1 MSYAGEHIAFS
12 ASGKSILRSISLAIR
27 SGEFTAVAGPNGAG
41 KSTLLKIISGELTP
55 ESGRVTINGA
65 PLRQISVRNLSLL
78 RAVLPQHTSVTF
90 PFTVEEIVALGRSPH
105 TASYRENRE
114 MMRQAML
121 LTDTLR
127 FRDRYWHTLSGG
139 ERQRVMLARVIAQIL
154 PEHSK
159 TPKYLLLDEPASWLD
174 MARQQEIF
182 SIVNQLCSR
191 NIGVLAVVHDLN
203 LAAAFADRMIFIKNG
218 QVVAEGSI
226 PETFTKEIIASV
238 YDCPVKIWRESALG
252 VPFVI
257 SGAAASFDLSSPI
270 KNKTEKTYEYVS
282 R

>member
-1 MSYAGEHIAFS
+1 MSYRGQHIAFS
-12 ASGKSILRSISLAIR
+12 TSKKNILRHVSLEVR
-27 SGEFTAVAGPNGAG
+27 PGEFTAVAGPNGAG
-41 KSTLLKIISGELTP
+41 KSTLLKILSGELMPEPGQVTVNGTP
-55 ESGRVTINGA
+55 LSH
-65 PLRQISVRNLSLL
+65 ISVRELALL

-105 TASYRENRE
+105 TASHRENTE
-114 MMRQAML
+114 ITRQAML
-121 LTDTLR
+121 MTDTLR

-154 PEHSK
+154 PENSE

-182 SIVNQLCSR
+182 SIVKQLCSR

-203 LAAAFADRMIFIKNG
+203 LAAAFADRIIFIKNG

-226 PETFTKEIIASV
+226 SETFTEDTIASV
-238 YDCPVKIWRESALG
+238 YECPVKIWRESALG

-257 SGAAASFDLSSPI
+257 SGAAAIYSSSSTR
-270 KNKTEKTYEYVS
+270 KTKTEETYEYIG